1 MGYYISLTGSS
12 FTIPREKLDDAYK
25 ALCELNKHDEL
36 KRGGSYGPREDGSH
50 GQIEVWFAWMDP
62 DYPSKCK
69 NAEEI
74 FAALGFD
81 TSETSAGALS
91 LDYYESK
98 AGDEDYF
105 LDAVTPFVD
114 PGSTLEWRGEDGE
127 MWRDLFNGKTRS
139 RQSAVIGW
147 REEG

>member
-1 MGYYISLTGSS
+1 MGYYITLTGSS

-36 KRGGSYGPREDGSH
+36 KRGGSWGQLGGGEYGRT
-50 GQIEVWFAWMDP
+50 EVWFAWMDS

-69 NAEEI
+69 NAEEV
-74 FAALGFD
+74 FNALRFD
-81 TSETSAGALS
+81 TSQTSAGALS
-91 LDYYESK
+91 LDCFDSK

-114 PGSTLEWRGEDGE
+114 PGSALEWRGEDGE

-139 RQSAVIGW
+139 RQSAVISW
-147 REEG
+147 RED

>member
-1 MGYYISLTGSS
+1 MGYYITLTGSS
-12 FTIPREKLDDAYK
+12 FTIPKEELDDAYK
-25 ALCELNKHDEL
+25 ALCELNKQL
-36 KRGGSYGPREDGSH
+36 VMKRGGSYGPLGRTG
-50 GQIEVWFAWMDP
+50 VWFAWMDS

-69 NAEEI
+69 NAEEV
-74 FAALGFD
+74 FNALGFE
-81 TSETSAGALS
+81 TSETSAGELS
-91 LDYYESK
+91 LDYYDSK

-147 REEG
+147 KED

>member
-1 MGYYISLTGSS
+1 MGYYITLTGSS
-12 FTIPREKLDDAYK
+12 FTIPKEKLDDAYK

-36 KRGGSYGPREDGSH
+36 KRGGSYGPREDGSY
-50 GQIEVWFAWMDP
+50 GRTEVWFAWMDG

-69 NAEEI
+69 NAEEV
-74 FAALGFD
+74 FNALGFE
-81 TSETSAGALS
+81 TSETSEGALS

-98 AGDEDYF
+98 TGDEDCF
-105 LDAVTPFVD
+105 LDAVAPFVD
-114 PGSTLEWRGEDGE
+114 LGSTLEWRGEDGE

-147 REEG
+147 KED